1 MKSLSI
7 RLGVILIGI
16 VIFGCA
22 GIRGKDWKF
31 FDSTDFYQCYY
42 YVSSGSYLLYKSTI
56 LHIWIKLEYTE
67 KAVTEY
73 VKAYGQN
80 YENLSYTLQD
90 WEIDCKTK
98 KHRIFTTNQYSA
110 EGHLLN
116 IKTIKSPF
124 SKSSADSLVD
134 AVCK

>member
-1 MKSLSI
+1 MKCLSI

-31 FDSTDFYQCYY
+31 FNSTDFYQCYY
-42 YVSSGSYLLYKSTI
+42 YVSTSHPLYKSTV
-56 LHIWIKLEYTE
+56 LNVWIKLEYTE
-67 KAVTEY
+67 KAITEY

-80 YENLSYTLQD
+80 YENLSYSLQE

-98 KHRIFTTNQYSA
+98 KYRTFTTNQYSA
-110 EGHLLN
+110 EGHVLN
-116 IKTIKSPF
+116 IKSIKSPF
-124 SKSSADSLVD
+124 SKSYADSLVD
-134 AVCK
+134 VLCK